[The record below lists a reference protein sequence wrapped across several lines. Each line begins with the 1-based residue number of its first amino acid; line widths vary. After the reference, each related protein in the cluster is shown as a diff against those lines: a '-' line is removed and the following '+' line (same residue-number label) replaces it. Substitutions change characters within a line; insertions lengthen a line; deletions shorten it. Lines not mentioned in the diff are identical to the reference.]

1 MSSDPANREYR
12 IRISVE
18 SAYLDSESDPEDERF
33 VFSYTV
39 TIENLGNASA
49 QLLNRHWIIIDGNG
63 REQEVKG
70 EGVVGE
76 QPLIEPGTGYQYTS
90 GTMLET
96 PVGIMQGSYQMLGS
110 DGLLFDAEIKPFT
123 LAIPRVLH

>member
-1 MSSDPANREYR
+1 MSSDSASEEYR

-18 SAYLDSESDPEDERF
+18 SAYLDSESDPDDERF

-39 TIENLGNASA
+39 TIENLGNTSA

-110 DGLLFDAEIKPFT
+110 NGLLFDAEIKPFT

>member
-1 MSSDPANREYR
+1 MSSDPANEEYR

-18 SAYLDSESDPEDERF
+18 SAYLDSESDPDDERF

-39 TIENLGNASA
+39 TIENLGNTPA

-110 DGLLFDAEIKPFT
+110 NGLLFDAEIKPFT

>member
-1 MSSDPANREYR
+1 MSNLEPPEQYQ
-12 IRISVE
+12 IRITVE
-18 SAYLDSESDPEDERF
+18 SNYLDTESDPEDDRY

-39 TIENLGNASA
+39 TIENIGNLAA
-49 QLLNRHWIIIDGNG
+49 QLLNRHWIIVDGNG
-63 REQEVKG
+63 ESQEVKG

-96 PVGIMQGSYQMLGS
+96 PVGIMQGSYQMLGK

>member
-1 MSSDPANREYR
+1 MSSEPASEEYK

-18 SAYLDSESDPEDERF
+18 SAYLDTESDPDDERF

-39 TIENLGNASA
+39 TIENLGNTAA

-96 PVGIMQGSYQMLGS
+96 PVGIMQGSYQMQGS

>member
-1 MSSDPANREYR
+1 MSSIEPPEQYQ

-18 SAYLDSESDPEDERF
+18 SAYLDTESDPDDDRY

-39 TIENLGNASA
+39 TIENTGNLAA
-49 QLLNRHWIIIDGNG
+49 QLLNRHWVIIDGNG
-63 REQEVKG
+63 QSQEVKG

-96 PVGIMQGSYQMLGS
+96 PVGIMQGSYQMLGK

>member
-1 MSSDPANREYR
+1 MC
-12 IRISVE
+12 IR
-18 SAYLDSESDPEDERF
+18 DS
-33 VFSYTV
+33 SYTV
-39 TIENLGNASA
+39 TIENLGNTPA

-110 DGLLFDAEIKPFT
+110 NGLLFDAEIKPFT

>member
-1 MSSDPANREYR
+1 MSSDPANEEYR

-18 SAYLDSESDPEDERF
+18 SAYLDSESDPDDERF

-39 TIENLGNASA
+39 TIENLGNTSA

-70 EGVVGE
+70 EGVIGE

-110 DGLLFDAEIKPFT
+110 NGLMFDAEIKPFT

>member
-1 MSSDPANREYR
+1 MSSDPGSEEYR

-18 SAYLDSESDPEDERF
+18 SAYLDSESDPDDERF

-39 TIENLGNASA
+39 TIENLGNTSA
-49 QLLNRHWIIIDGNG
+49 QLLNRHWVIIDGNG

>member
-1 MSSDPANREYR
+1 MSSQQPTEEYL
-12 IRISVE
+12 IRVSVE
-18 SAYLDSESDPEDERF
+18 SAYLDSESDPDDERY

-39 TIENLGNASA
+39 TIENLGSLAA
-49 QLLNRHWIIIDGNG
+49 QLLNRHWIIVDGNG
-63 REQEVKG
+63 RSQEVKG

-76 QPLIEPGTGYQYTS
+76 QPRIEPGTGYQYTS

-96 PVGIMQGSYQMLGS
+96 PVGIMQGTYQMLGN

>member
-1 MSSDPANREYR
+1 MSSDSASEEYR

-18 SAYLDSESDPEDERF
+18 SAYLDSESDPDDERF

-39 TIENLGNASA
+39 TIENLGNTSA
-49 QLLNRHWIIIDGNG
+49 QLLNRHWLIIDGNG

-110 DGLLFDAEIKPFT
+110 NGLLFDAEIKPFT